1 MRRELLG
8 ECLRVENPQKSLAG
22 SGSASF
28 PQISSLPL
36 DTLDTS
42 HGTRAG
48 PQPVLEKK
56 VILML

>member
-1 MRRELLG
+1 MRCELLR
-8 ECLRVENPQKSLAG
+8 ERLRVENPQKSLAG

-36 DTLDTS
+36 DTS

-48 PQPVLEKK
+48 PQPVLETK